1 MREGF
6 FSDREFFSTVL
17 RLAVPIATQQLV
29 INGLNAVDVLL
40 IGQLGDTSVAAVGL
54 ANQFF
59 FVFQIFLFG
68 IGSGSAV
75 FTAQFW
81 GRGDVTN
88 LRRIL
93 GLGLVVALSGAVL
106 FTAAAVFAPR
116 TVMDFYTDDP
126 AVIAVGA
133 RYLRIVGL
141 CYIPTAI
148 TVLFGM
154 TLRSARQVKV
164 PMVVSIAAITFKTVL
179 AYMLIFG
186 LFGLPALG
194 VIGAALAT
202 LIARFLEAGALL
214 FVSYRH
220 KLPVAARLS
229 ELLSFNR
236 DFVRRFAYTTSPVVV
251 GEILWALGITSY
263 SAIYARISTDSVAA
277 VNIASTIE
285 GIAVVPF
292 LGLANAC
299 AIILGNAIG
308 GDKVERADD
317 YARRF
322 LALAIA
328 SGVVMGALVFVVSRF
343 ITGAYRVSPETQ
355 FYAQAV
361 MTVMACVLWIKAA
374 NMMTIVGIMRS
385 GGDTR
390 YALAVDTMPLWFIG
404 VPLALF
410 GAFVLHLPVYG
421 VVLMV
426 AADEATKFVL
436 GVNRVRSGKWLNNVV
451 RALS

>member
-1 MREGF
+1 MRAGF
-6 FSDREFFSTVL
+6 FSDKEFFSTVL
-17 RLAVPIATQQLV
+17 RIAVPIATQQLV
-29 INGLNAVDVLL
+29 VNALNAVDVLL

-59 FVFQIFLFG
+59 FVYQIFLFG

-81 GRGDVTN
+81 GKGDVKN
-88 LRRIL
+88 FRRVL
-93 GLGLVVALSGAVL
+93 GLGLVVALIGAAL
-106 FTAAAVFAPR
+106 FTAAAVFAPA

-126 AVIAVGA
+126 AVISLGA
-133 RYLRIVGL
+133 AYLRTVGL

-154 TLRSARQVKV
+154 TLRSARQVKT
-164 PMVVSIAAITFKTVL
+164 PMVVSIGAITFKTAL
-179 AYMLIFG
+179 AYVLIFG

-194 VIGAALAT
+194 VIGAAIAT
-202 LIARFLEAGALL
+202 LIARCLEAAALL
-214 FVSYRH
+214 FISYRR
-220 KLPVAARLS
+220 KLPVAARLN

-236 DFVRRFAYTTSPVVV
+236 DFVRRFAYTTTPVVL

-277 VNIASTIE
+277 VNIAGTIE
-285 GIAVVPF
+285 GIAIVPF
-292 LGLANAC
+292 LGLSNAC

-308 GDKVERADD
+308 GEKVERADD

-322 LALAIA
+322 LVLAIA
-328 SGVVMGALVFVVSRF
+328 SGFVMGALVFAVSRF
-343 ITGAYRVSPETQ
+343 ITGAYRVSAETQ

-361 MTVMACVLWIKAA
+361 MTVMACVLWLKAA
-374 NMMTIVGIMRS
+374 NTMTIVGIMRS

-390 YALAVDTMPLWFIG
+390 YALAVDTLPLWFIG
-404 VPLALF
+404 VPLALL
-410 GAFVLHLPVYG
+410 GAFVLHMPVYG